1 MLIYTCR
8 VTGDEMISD
17 AYDLNPVKDA
27 EGNEVPELF
36 ECESMSVNKDSGA
49 SVDVGGG
56 NAFGGG
62 GADEEVDDTSE
73 NVNNVIDE
81 SLGFGYNE
89 VPMGK
94 KDLKDFLKTYC
105 GKVRTMLKDDDKVD
119 GPTVKAFTQAAPT
132 FCKVRAR
139 AKKRASKRPTPFLTP
154 TIPFFPTP
162 VVPLEGRRPAV
173 LHVPL
178 LQPRRRH
185 GLRLLQGRQLHAHLR
200 VHQAGPDRDEGL
212 KRPDTPAERGDERV

>member
-139 AKKRASKRPTPFLTP
+139 AKKRASVPPHFSRPPFPSFPPQWFLSKADDLQFFMSPSFNPDGAMAFGYYKDGNSTP
-154 TIPFFPTP
+154 TFVYIK
-162 VVPLEGRRPAV
+162 
-173 LHVPL
+173 
-178 LQPRRRH
+178 Q
-185 GLRLLQGRQLHAHLR
+185 GLIEMK
-200 VHQAGPDRDEGL
+200 V
-212 KRPDTPAERGDERV
+212 

>member
-105 GKVRTMLKDDDKVD
+105 GAVRTMLKDDDKVD

-132 FCKVRAR
+132 FCKWFL
-139 AKKRASKRPTPFLTP
+139 SKADDLQFFMSPSFNPDGAMAFGYYKDGNSTP
-154 TIPFFPTP
+154 TFVYIK
-162 VVPLEGRRPAV
+162 
-173 LHVPL
+173 
-178 LQPRRRH
+178 Q
-185 GLRLLQGRQLHAHLR
+185 GLIEMK
-200 VHQAGPDRDEGL
+200 V
-212 KRPDTPAERGDERV
+212 